1 MAALDAKL
9 DTALKAAVV
18 KRLNQAISD
27 QQTTGNDEVLMGAD
41 SMDAEDVAVPA
52 DNLLGADS
60 MDAED
65 FAVPADNLM
74 GADSM
79 DVEDAAPADDLL
91 GDEAFEADGPAQD
104 QIVDPVD
111 DLLLGA
117 DSFERY
123 AIDPLPEAMPVDVVE
138 PVVIDSVLVDP
149 IEGWTL
155 PVVEE
160 PVAAETEVAIST
172 VDPNHVPF
180 SVLQNGGVL
189 PIDEYAH
196 LSKSSTIQ
204 SQTEVEERAQ
214 REAAAAAA
222 STSTTGLG

>member
-1 MAALDAKL
+1 
-9 DTALKAAVV
+9 
-18 KRLNQAISD
+18 
-27 QQTTGNDEVLMGAD
+27 
-41 SMDAEDVAVPA
+41 
-52 DNLLGADS
+52 

-91 GDEAFEADGPAQD
+91 GDEAVEADGPAQD

-117 DSFERY
+117 DSYERYAVDPVDDLLLGADSYERYAVDPVDDLLLGADSYERY

-222 STSTTGLG
+222 